1 MEAVVGFGASFRAGG
16 SFIVPQG
23 QTQPDLIITV
33 LLLGLPGVCTE
44 PQDRVGGMW
53 EAAGGMLQECYNNA
67 GRMLQG

>member
-1 MEAVVGFGASFRAGG
+1 M
-16 SFIVPQG
+16 PKG

-67 GRMLQG
+67 GGMPQG